1 MAICAACKGRK
12 KIEGL
17 GFMGESDCKR
27 CKGTGI
33 EPISDKPKTVTPQTL
48 EGEKI
53 EIPVAGKIPPAIVEL
68 IPAIHVIE
76 AHDPLLEKL
85 AYDIKT
91 EEPPKPE
98 GFFKRVSNK
107 KSKSQTSN

>member
-17 GFMGESDCKR
+17 GFMGETDCKR

-33 EPISDKPKTVTPQTL
+33 EPLGDPPKTATIPTL
-48 EGEKI
+48 EGGTI
-53 EIPVAGKIPPAIVEL
+53 VIPVIGKIPPARVEVV
-68 IPAIHVIE
+68 PALHVTE
-76 AHDPLLEKL
+76 THEEVL
-85 AYDIKT
+85 AKMAEDAEP
-91 EEPPKPE
+91 EETKPE